1 MAGGASCLAI
11 VVLWPAPARDPLRG
25 PVADAC
31 RGLAARLRR
40 EVARVLGDGPN
51 ANAAANEAAAVRAS
65 AAVENLR
72 RTFYATPYRPTG
84 LSTGSRAVVRL
95 VDEVMWLG
103 AIITSS
109 AHHRSTDPVKLGVC
123 EVKSQAAK
131 VLDLGAGLLEVPAD
145 APMELRE
152 ALAGL
157 QRARE
162 EMEAAA
168 TAALPV
174 GLAAAHNSPATD
186 EEQLSD
192 FVTSLDPSFRSQEL
206 SFAVSQ
212 IAANIDLSAAAER
225 RTWLERLAGRQ
236 PPGLTSTLSAAQERA
251 ASHVE
256 RHSLTLHNSLRGA
269 IGLGLAV
276 LVADLTGVQH
286 SFWVVLGTLSV
297 LRSNAL
303 STGQNVVR
311 GLLGTLVGFVIG
323 AGLVALIGTNLT
335 LLWLLFPLSVLLAGI
350 APAVVSF
357 AAGQAAFTVVLVILF
372 NIIQPLGWRVGLIR
386 VEDVAIGCAVSLA
399 VGLLFWPRGAVAALG
414 QALADAYTDAARYLS
429 GAVEFAMG
437 RCDSSGPDVP
447 APTREAIDAAAA
459 ARRLDDTFRS
469 YLAER
474 GAKPVPLA
482 DMTGLVTG
490 VVALRLAAEAV
501 LDIWRGHDAKSAQE
515 RSAARHEVLSN
526 AERVAAWYETLAAS
540 LAEGTEVPSPL
551 EPDKSANKRLLG
563 ALQPRSSERRPERE
577 RDSGSDDL
585 DRRPPRRRL
594 HDYRAC
600 WPNQPACSPRGT
612 NSAPLWDTACGRRS
626 GGAARLPGRRPNNAE
641 TRMPA
646 SVSATHSLPRCPEN
660 RSKSATILPW

>member
-1 MAGGASCLAI
+1 M
-11 VVLWPAPARDPLRG
+11 
-25 PVADAC
+25 
-31 RGLAARLRR
+31 
-40 EVARVLGDGPN
+40 
-51 ANAAANEAAAVRAS
+51 
-65 AAVENLR
+65 
-72 RTFYATPYRPTG
+72 
-84 LSTGSRAVVRL
+84 
-95 VDEVMWLG
+95 
-103 AIITSS
+103 
-109 AHHRSTDPVKLGVC
+109 
-123 EVKSQAAK
+123 
-131 VLDLGAGLLEVPAD
+131 
-145 APMELRE
+145 
-152 ALAGL
+152 
-157 QRARE
+157 
-162 EMEAAA
+162 
-168 TAALPV
+168 
-174 GLAAAHNSPATD
+174 
-186 EEQLSD
+186 
-192 FVTSLDPSFRSQEL
+192 
-206 SFAVSQ
+206 
-212 IAANIDLSAAAER
+212 
-225 RTWLERLAGRQ
+225 
-236 PPGLTSTLSAAQERA
+236 
-251 ASHVE
+251 
-256 RHSLTLHNSLRGA
+256 TLHNSLRGA

-490 VVALRLAAEAV
+490 VVALRLAGEAV

-515 RSAARHEVLSN
+515 RSAGEREVLSN

-585 DRRPPRRRL
+585 DRRPPRRGYTTTEPAGRTSPPARRAAPTRL
-594 HDYRAC
+594 
-600 WPNQPACSPRGT
+600 
-612 NSAPLWDTACGRRS
+612 RS
-626 GGAARLPGRRPNNAE
+626 GTRLAAGVQAAQRGCPGDDLTMRRLA
-641 TRMPA
+641 
-646 SVSATHSLPRCPEN
+646 CPQ
-660 RSKSATILPW
+660 A